1 MNLADVMDQVATQL
15 DTISGLRV
23 YAYPADSVAPPA
35 AIVSYPEEY
44 EYDATYGRGS
54 DRISLPVVVV
64 AGKVSDRASRDELG
78 AYVDGSG
85 SSSVKAVLESGT
97 YTAFDELRVT
107 GVEFDPVMIAGTNY
121 ISALFTLDIIGEGA

>member
-35 AIVSYPEEY
+35 AIVSYPKEY

-64 AGKVSDRASRDELG
+64 AGKVSDRASRDALG

-85 SSSVKAVLESGT
+85 TSSVKAVLESAS

-107 GVEFDPVMIAGTNY
+107 GVEFDTVLIAGTNY
-121 ISALFTLDIIGEGA
+121 IAALFTLDIAGEGA